1 MVTPLTGQMA
11 ENVGEL
17 RRDLDAA
24 GASPGRSLDYPPRHP
39 GPRL

>member
-1 MVTPLTGQMA
+1 MA

-17 RRDLDAA
+17 HRDLDAA
-24 GASPGRSLDYPPRHP
+24 GASPGRSLENRPRHP